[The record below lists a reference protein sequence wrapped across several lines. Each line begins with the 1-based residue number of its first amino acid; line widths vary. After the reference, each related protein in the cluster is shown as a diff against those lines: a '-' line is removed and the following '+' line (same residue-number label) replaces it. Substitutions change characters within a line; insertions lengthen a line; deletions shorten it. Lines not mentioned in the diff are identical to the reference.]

1 MNGRRA
7 KVVSVLSLSLAVG
20 LVAGCGSSSTAK
32 TGSSTSP
39 STSKG
44 KVTSTALPP
53 ASVTIAVP
61 VLPNSADIDPKSSSD
76 SIDSQNTAES
86 IAGTL
91 FTYDG
96 STVDPDTASAIPA
109 PLPGLATSAT
119 PSANGLTW
127 TLHLRPGVYSQDHD
141 PLTSADVVWTMQ
153 RAMNAAQSGATL
165 LGDIHAN
172 PKDPATASG
181 PLTVELHLTSPSSLV
196 EKVLAVSFLGILD
209 EKAVKA
215 HAAAGDPYGYKYLSS
230 HSATFGPYEVGTDE
244 LPNKLVLEANPHYY
258 LGKPQITSAT
268 FTQIADDSTR
278 LESVLSGQ
286 VDYGLGLAA
295 ADGKSIKSSSSVTSY
310 VQKNAILDIY
320 GIFELGNSE
329 VQNATVRR
337 ALSVSIDRQKIAE
350 LAYDSLATP
359 ITGCVPSGLY
369 PYPSTP
375 DNPADGSVTEAKKI
389 LATAPSV
396 PKSVTVA
403 YLSSFPQDLPTAE
416 VIESDF
422 NAAGVHTTL
431 VPYSSYSTYLADQA
445 KAKFS
450 FGIGGIGP
458 NVVDG
463 GYILNATLDG
473 SSSYDLG
480 DFHDSTFD
488 TAVTKALS
496 ATGGAAQADLEKACD
511 LSLQEAPLAPLV
523 NDEQFSGVSS
533 KFTTLSSFGA
543 LPLLFNMRFK

>member
-20 LVAGCGSSSTAK
+20 LVAGCGSSSTTKA
-32 TGSSTSP
+32 GSP
-39 STSKG
+39 PAPKG

-96 STVDPDTASAIPA
+96 SSVDPDTAEAIPA
-109 PLPGLATSAT
+109 PQPGLATSAT

-127 TLHLRPGVYSQDHD
+127 TIHLRPGVYSQDHN

-153 RAMNAAQSGATL
+153 RAINAAQSGATL

-172 PKDPATASG
+172 PKDPASAAG
-181 PLTVELHLTSPSSLV
+181 PLTVELHLTSPSALV

-215 HAAAGDPYGYKYLSS
+215 NAAPGDPYGYKYLSS

-244 LPNKLVLEANPHYY
+244 LPTKVVLTANPNYY
-258 LGKPQITSAT
+258 LGKPQIATAT

-286 VDYGLGLAA
+286 VDYALGLAA
-295 ADGKSIKSSSSVTSY
+295 ADGKSISSSSAVSSY

-320 GIFELGNSE
+320 GIFELKNSE

-337 ALSVSIDRQKIAE
+337 ALSVSIDRQKIAT

-359 ITGCVPSGLY
+359 ITGCLPSGLY
-369 PYPSTP
+369 PYPSAP
-375 DNPADGSVTEAKKI
+375 DNPAAGSVSEAKTI
-389 LATAPSV
+389 LATVSSV
-396 PKSVTVA
+396 PKSLTVA

-416 VIESDF
+416 IIQSDF
-422 NAAGVHTTL
+422 DAAGVHTTL
-431 VPYSSYSTYLADQA
+431 VPYTSYSTYLADQA
-445 KAKFS
+445 KGKFS

-488 TAVTKALS
+488 SAVTAALS
-496 ATGGAAQADLEKACD
+496 GTGGNEQADLEKACD
-511 LSLQEAPLAPLV
+511 LALQQAPLAPLV